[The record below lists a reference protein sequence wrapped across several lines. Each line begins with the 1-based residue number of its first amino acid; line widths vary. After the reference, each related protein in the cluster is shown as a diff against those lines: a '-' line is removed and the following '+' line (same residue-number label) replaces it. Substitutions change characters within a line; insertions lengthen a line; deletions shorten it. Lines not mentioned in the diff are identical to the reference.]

1 MRNYPLKST
10 RESESA
16 LLDAMAAEK
25 QLCFA
30 SSLEQRR
37 AIVDKFIGKK
47 GSVRGYLAQIPEFPE
62 EMTVRT
68 VFKTAF
74 SALLKVEQQ
83 MRTIEAQLAS
93 PQNEKQLEQ
102 LANKYGELQEEFTR
116 GNGYEIP
123 AKIERISA
131 GLGLQSFL
139 DEPFSQL
146 SGGEQTKVGLGLIL
160 LREPDLLLLD
170 EPTNHLDMGAV
181 EWLGSF
187 LQTYRGTVLMISHD
201 RYFLD
206 QVTTKIFDLEDGELT
221 IYPMS
226 FTPYLQEK
234 EQRLLREFQAYEEQQ
249 KKIKKMKEAIKR
261 LRDWANRAN
270 PPNDGLHRRARSME
284 KALERMDKL
293 SRPALNSKKMKIELA
308 SSDRSGNDVIML
320 KGVSKAF
327 QQQALFNKVNL
338 LIRYQERVAIIGD
351 NGSGKS
357 TILKIILK
365 EYDADSGTVQIG
377 SQVKL
382 GYLSQHVFA
391 NIGNETVIDLFR
403 QAAIVTEGEARS
415 ILARFMFYGLKYSR
429 RSLS

>member
-1 MRNYPLKST
+1 
-10 RESESA
+10 
-16 LLDAMAAEK
+16 
-25 QLCFA
+25 
-30 SSLEQRR
+30 
-37 AIVDKFIGKK
+37 
-47 GSVRGYLAQIPEFPE
+47 
-62 EMTVRT
+62 
-68 VFKTAF
+68 
-74 SALLKVEQQ
+74 
-83 MRTIEAQLAS
+83 
-93 PQNEKQLEQ
+93 
-102 LANKYGELQEEFTR
+102 
-116 GNGYEIP
+116 
-123 AKIERISA
+123 
-131 GLGLQSFL
+131 
-139 DEPFSQL
+139 
-146 SGGEQTKVGLGLIL
+146 
-160 LREPDLLLLD
+160 
-170 EPTNHLDMGAV
+170 
-181 EWLGSF
+181 
-187 LQTYRGTVLMISHD
+187 
-201 RYFLD
+201 
-206 QVTTKIFDLEDGELT
+206 
-221 IYPMS
+221 
-226 FTPYLQEK
+226 
-234 EQRLLREFQAYEEQQ
+234 
-249 KKIKKMKEAIKR
+249 MKEAIKR